1 MKKYYI
7 KPAQRCIE
15 IGSTG
20 ELLYGSINA
29 NGEGGATVN
38 MNGNNDPVE
47 NTEFDSRTNG
57 VWDNEW

>member
-7 KPAQRCIE
+7 TPAQRCIE

-20 ELLYGSINA
+20 ELLYGSITT
-29 NGEGGATVN
+29 NGEGGATVTPSLTD
-38 MNGNNDPVE
+38 DPVE
-47 NTEFDSRTNG
+47 NTEFDSRSNS